1 MKNTHHANTR
11 SKQRGVPPLIVDLL
25 LQFGAREHVSD
36 GLEILYFDQRSKK
49 QLHSYAGNLIGK
61 LNEQL
66 DSYAMI
72 SGGTIVTVGARYK
85 RIRHA

>member
-1 MKNTHHANTR
+1 MENTHHATTR
-11 SKQRGVPPLIVDLL
+11 SQQRGVPPLIVDLL
-25 LQFGAREHVSD
+25 LQFGAREHISE

-49 QLHSYAGNLIGK
+49 RLHSYAGKLIGK

-72 SGGTIVTVGARYK
+72 SGGRIVTVGARYK
-85 RIRHA
+85 RIKHV